1 MSVDRYERNRAGH
14 DYAVGDIHG
23 CFSRLQ
29 IELDRIGFDPD
40 RDRLFAAGDLVDRGP
55 ESHLVTEWLA
65 KPWFHAVRGNHDD
78 MAMRWP
84 RGLMPAANR
93 KVNGGAWNMTQ
104 PPAEQWAVAHAMERL
119 PIAIE
124 IQTANGAIGIV
135 HGDVPYQSWAI
146 FTSILHGSEGEREAR
161 HARQMAMWSRE
172 RIEQG
177 DERGVPDLRA
187 LIVGHTPLEQTAR
200 LGNVYYIDTGAVFGG
215 EFTIL
220 DLATLELV

>member
-1 MSVDRYERNRAGH
+1 MSVSRFKLNPIGH

-29 IELDRIGFDPD
+29 VELDRIGFDPD

-84 RGLMPAANR
+84 RGLMPEANR
-93 KVNGGAWNMTQ
+93 RANGGAWNM
-104 PPAEQWAVAHAMERL
+104 EQAPEDRWTVARAMGHL

-124 IQTANGAIGIV
+124 IETVGGPVGMV
-135 HGDVPYQSWAI
+135 HGDVPYESWAI
-146 FTSILHGSEGEREAR
+146 FVSILSGFEGEREAR
-161 HARQMAMWSRE
+161 HARELAMWSRA

-177 DERGVPDLRA
+177 DESGVPDLRA
-187 LIVGHTPLEQTAR
+187 LIVGHTPVVQPVQ
-200 LGNVYYIDTGAVFGG
+200 LGNVHYIDTGAVFGG

-220 DLATLELV
+220 DLAMLERV